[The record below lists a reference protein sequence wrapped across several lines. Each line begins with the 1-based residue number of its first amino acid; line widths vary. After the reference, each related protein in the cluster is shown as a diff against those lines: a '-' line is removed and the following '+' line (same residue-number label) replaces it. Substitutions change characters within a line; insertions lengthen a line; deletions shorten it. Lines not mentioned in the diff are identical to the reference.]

1 VPTTLSENELLEDL
15 AREIGTL
22 LINGRVSDLQVAK
35 LEARIF
41 EMQNIATSREEE
53 RAVLLE
59 RLKRAE
65 DARTELAEQIRGKNK
80 TKR

>member
-1 VPTTLSENELLEDL
+1 
-15 AREIGTL
+15 
-22 LINGRVSDLQVAK
+22 
-35 LEARIF
+35 
-41 EMQNIATSREEE
+41 
-53 RAVLLE
+53 VLLE